1 MARVK
6 GENHLFPDCPGRF
19 AALGA
24 LCIFVVTGCGGGAAP
39 EKKTTNAPA
48 VDDKFVNPDGSTTTS
63 SYLIQK
69 VEGAPDKYS
78 NAASVTIT
86 VTRRNGESTIKYKA
100 ANADKKECL
109 REKNWSAPSSASN
122 FTIDT
127 SGLTDG
133 DAILCLRATDPQ
145 GREDSNDVYFQWL
158 HDLTPPKSPTS
169 VRMTSPVPPATVTS
183 SRSVSLRWVPAEDQD
198 PANKAAPSLTKSH
211 KVMVG
216 TTPGGNDVL
225 QQTYGVADYE
235 SNLTLP
241 RDGEFYFS
249 VAAIDNAGN
258 QTVTQISSVISV
270 DESAPPAPASITW
283 NPVGPTNQTTGIVV
297 SWPAVTE
304 NTAVT
309 YQYKV
314 GTAAG
319 LSDTIGVT
327 PASGTQATLT
337 LPEGTHY
344 FSVKSVNSVLLS
356 SDWYQSTV
364 PFYVDL
370 TKPMVQLHN
379 NPNGLTVN
387 YQSLDV
393 SISTAARSQLNIHQY
408 AYKVITGTNC
418 STSGSWSDWL
428 PSSTPI
434 PDNIQGPAFETT
446 MSICVKVRDAAGNES
461 DPDATTDYRAGTWTN
476 QDPGATA
483 DFSDTV
489 KAKISYASTGTIRD
503 FTSNSG
509 AWVAN
514 ASSATPVWANSPSR
528 TVTST
533 FTFPASGSAQF
544 TGAESINGAV
554 RKTTITR
561 TPAPSAGSNLDS
573 AQDIS
578 QIPGEVSKWCVGDLY
593 LLDLATDSGAGTENF
608 HALVSCVTP
617 GATVQQKI
625 RVISYDTGVWSSYAI
640 ASRATTTKAM
650 GAVSVN
656 SEIFVAIVDPT
667 NSNSVYTCGSP
678 PDTTTIYDCES
689 SVPSKWKP
697 LPGSAG
703 TTALAALVPSSN
715 NGIARVVIAGSLSG
729 VARLGV
735 ASGFRTGNLALKW
748 MATDLGAIANFSL
761 NPYLIEIP

>member
-1 MARVK
+1 MK

-249 VAAIDNAGN
+249 VAAIDNASRKSAVSFLSTRARRPRPRASRGTRSAR
-258 QTVTQISSVISV
+258 QTRR
-270 DESAPPAPASITW
+270 
-283 NPVGPTNQTTGIVV
+283 
-297 SWPAVTE
+297 
-304 NTAVT
+304 
-309 YQYKV
+309 
-314 GTAAG
+314 
-319 LSDTIGVT
+319 L
-327 PASGTQATLT
+327 
-337 LPEGTHY
+337 
-344 FSVKSVNSVLLS
+344 
-356 SDWYQSTV
+356 
-364 PFYVDL
+364 
-370 TKPMVQLHN
+370 
-379 NPNGLTVN
+379 
-387 YQSLDV
+387 
-393 SISTAARSQLNIHQY
+393 
-408 AYKVITGTNC
+408 
-418 STSGSWSDWL
+418 
-428 PSSTPI
+428 
-434 PDNIQGPAFETT
+434 
-446 MSICVKVRDAAGNES
+446 
-461 DPDATTDYRAGTWTN
+461 
-476 QDPGATA
+476 
-483 DFSDTV
+483 
-489 KAKISYASTGTIRD
+489 
-503 FTSNSG
+503 
-509 AWVAN
+509 
-514 ASSATPVWANSPSR
+514 ASS
-528 TVTST
+528 
-533 FTFPASGSAQF
+533 
-544 TGAESINGAV
+544 
-554 RKTTITR
+554 
-561 TPAPSAGSNLDS
+561 SAGPPSPKAPLSRINTKLEPRQ
-573 AQDIS
+573 A
-578 QIPGEVSKWCVGDLY
+578 CL
-593 LLDLATDSGAGTENF
+593 
-608 HALVSCVTP
+608 TP
-617 GATVQQKI
+617 L
-625 RVISYDTGVWSSYAI
+625 
-640 ASRATTTKAM
+640 ASRPRQERRPRSRCLR
-650 GAVSVN
+650 VPIISR
-656 SEIFVAIVDPT
+656 
-667 NSNSVYTCGSP
+667 SNP
-678 PDTTTIYDCES
+678 
-689 SVPSKWKP
+689 
-697 LPGSAG
+697 
-703 TTALAALVPSSN
+703 
-715 NGIARVVIAGSLSG
+715 
-729 VARLGV
+729 
-735 ASGFRTGNLALKW
+735 
-748 MATDLGAIANFSL
+748 
-761 NPYLIEIP
+761 